1 MAMEVGTPYQF
12 DHVTHV
18 GFDHTTGGFTG
29 LPPEWEAVLRG
40 EITAEEVNRRRNP
53 PNYQRQNAMTA
64 QRGGSGSGRRK
75 KQSCF
80 MAFLGKCFGSTYD
93 DRTPSPT
100 RIVSSSRGRLTPPQ
114 TLHRLPSKKEQASNF
129 SARFGSN
136 HFFPCS
142 VFEIPMFCI
151 QQK

>member
-1 MAMEVGTPYQF
+1 MSDDKMAMEVGTPYQF

-29 LPPEWEAVLRG
+29 LPPEWEQVLRG

-53 PNYQRQNAMTA
+53 PNYQRQNGMTA

-100 RIVSSSRGRLTPPQ
+100 RIVSSSRLVETSERPSSVPPPYDSVKSYDEVEQRPVNSPTTATPPTQ
-114 TLHRLPSKKEQASNF
+114 
-129 SARFGSN
+129 
-136 HFFPCS
+136 
-142 VFEIPMFCI
+142 
-151 QQK
+151 

>member
-1 MAMEVGTPYQF
+1 MSDDKMAMEVGTPYQF
-12 DHVTHV
+12 NHVTHV

-29 LPPEWEAVLRG
+29 LPPEWEQVLRG

-64 QRGGSGSGRRK
+64 QRGGSSPSRRK

-93 DRTPSPT
+93 DNRTPSPT
-100 RIVSSSRGRLTPPQ
+100 RIVSSSRLVETSERPSSVPPPYDSVKSYDEVEQRPVNSPTTATPPTQ
-114 TLHRLPSKKEQASNF
+114 
-129 SARFGSN
+129 
-136 HFFPCS
+136 
-142 VFEIPMFCI
+142 
-151 QQK
+151 